1 MQKKV
6 ASCLMATL
14 FINGTVLGSKVKA
27 SSTGELSLGDISSAS
42 SKHEDIDCRRI
53 FISNQLQ
60 KIEKH
65 IFEEINIQDYLIEA
79 LEKSSENP
87 NPNRHIFDVIKH
99 KTVINFLDLSRKLLF
114 NEIVGVI
121 FESHRFDNKNY
132 IVDQDMIKLVMN
144 NFAQGLTCDNCKR
157 FAKKLREDTTWL
169 RSMIKLDLIKALNFK
184 LDGAY
189 VVPLRIIYRTPDVRF

>member
-1 MQKKV
+1 MRKRL

-14 FINGTVLGSKVKA
+14 FMTGTVLGSKVKA
-27 SSTGELSLGDISSAS
+27 SSTGELSLGDISSSS
-42 SKHEDIDCRRI
+42 SKHEDIGCRRI

-79 LEKSSENP
+79 LEKSSEDP
-87 NPNRHIFDVIKH
+87 NFRRPIFGMIKD

-114 NEIVGVI
+114 NEIIGVI

-132 IVDQDMIKLVMN
+132 MVDQDMIKLVMN

-169 RSMIKLDLIKALNFK
+169 KNMIKLDLIKALNFK
-184 LDGAY
+184 LDGGY
-189 VVPLRIIYRTPDVRF
+189 VVPLRILWSS